1 MLRPTAPHLRRL
13 DIRPGHWGQ
22 WLATGAAGLVG
33 FVVLA
38 LLLIFQTTIGELD
51 HRLLATV
58 ISIRSPDVTAFA
70 SAVTRL
76 GSGSVV
82 VCLGLA
88 AALVLG
94 LRSRRVLLP
103 LALLGALAAAAS
115 LVTILKIVFD
125 RPRPPAELVV
135 GVPLSSDAFPSGHT
149 TSGSVLVILAAAM
162 LGLTVGS
169 ALVRRLLIIGGCL
182 AALLIGCSRTY
193 LGLHWPSDVLGGW
206 LLATVMVSV
215 TMALVNL
222 ALIPYPGGETVP
234 DVPDWR
240 LDPDA
245 TPMVR
250 QQAGERG
257 D

>member
-88 AALVLG
+88 ATLVLG
-94 LRSRRVLLP
+94 LRSRRVLSP
-103 LALLGALAAAAS
+103 LALLGALAAA
-115 LVTILKIVFD
+115 VILK
-125 RPRPPAELVV
+125 
-135 GVPLSSDAFPSGHT
+135 
-149 TSGSVLVILAAAM
+149 AAM
-162 LGLTVGS
+162 LRLTVGS
-169 ALVRRLLIIGGCL
+169 PLVRRLLIIGGCL
-182 AALLIGCSRTY
+182 VALLIGCSR
-193 LGLHWPSDVLGGW
+193 
-206 LLATVMVSV
+206 A
-215 TMALVNL
+215 
-222 ALIPYPGGETVP
+222 
-234 DVPDWR
+234 
-240 LDPDA
+240 
-245 TPMVR
+245 
-250 QQAGERG
+250 
-257 D
+257 